1 VTQKVRL
8 LVEGISEGKV
18 DPALLSPRMRAA
30 WSPDIIK
37 ILKQL
42 YEQEKGR
49 LKSLEL
55 LEKKA
60 DGADRLYMYRAAF
73 EKETVLYY
81 VRVTGEGEIDSFDQ
95 DAADE

>member
-1 VTQKVRL
+1 MRL

-30 WSPDIIK
+30 WSPDIFK
-37 ILKQL
+37 VLKQL

-49 LKSLEL
+49 LKSLAL

-60 DGADRLYMYRAAF
+60 DGAGRLYMYRAAF

-81 VRVTGEGEIDSFDQ
+81 VRVTGEGEIDNFDQ